1 MPMEALRNILVL
13 MEPGSE
19 SQPAF
24 DAALLLARRFGARLE
39 LLMTDYQDLHAA
51 YFQPPTATVQQF
63 HDSVMAAHRAVL
75 ERYEQ
80 LAAAVGVPAICEA
93 LWGTPF
99 HEIVLGRVAAT
110 RPDLVV
116 KHSVHHNRIER
127 TLFTG
132 SDWHLIRDC
141 PAPLLLVKAPERL
154 VGSKVLVCVD
164 PLHAHD
170 KPAALDHRL
179 LRTAKLLAGPL
190 DAEVHALHVF
200 SIPMPVTVVGDA
212 YIAAAAVQPAE
223 ATVEAAT
230 TAFRRLMLENA
241 LPMEHAHLKIGVPAR
256 DILAEV
262 RTLDVGLV
270 VMGAVSRGRLD
281 RWFVGNTAEA
291 VLDRLPCNVW
301 VERPAAA

>member
-1 MPMEALRNILVL
+1 VDALRNILVL

-51 YFQPPTATVQQF
+51 YFSPPSATVQQF
-63 HDSVMAAHRAVL
+63 HDAVMSAHRGVL
-75 ERYEQ
+75 EKYAKQSE
-80 LAAAVGVPAICEA
+80 AAGVPAISEA

-99 HEIVLGRVAAT
+99 HEMVLARVAAT
-110 RPDLVV
+110 QPDLVV
-116 KHSVHHNRIER
+116 KQSVHHSRIER

-132 SDWHLIRDC
+132 SDWHLIREC
-141 PAPLLLVKAPERL
+141 QAPLLLVKAPERL
-154 VGSKVLVCVD
+154 DGAKMLVCVD

-179 LRTAKLLAGPL
+179 LRTATYLAGPL
-190 DAEVHALHVF
+190 GGEVHALHVF
-200 SIPMPVTVVGDA
+200 SIPTPVTVVGDA
-212 YIAAAAVQPAE
+212 YIASAAVPPTDATVAAATA
-223 ATVEAAT
+223 
-230 TAFRRLMLENA
+230 AFRELLA
-241 LPMEHAHLKIGVPAR
+241 VHGLPVERGHLKVGAPAR

-262 RTLDVGLV
+262 QALDAGLV

-291 VLDRLPCNVW
+291 VLDRLACNVL
-301 VERPAAA
+301 VEKPPAG

>member
-1 MPMEALRNILVL
+1 MEALRNILVL
-13 MEPGSE
+13 MEPGIE

-99 HEIVLGRVAAT
+99 HEIALARVAAT

-132 SDWHLIRDC
+132 SDWHLIREC
-141 PAPLLLVKAPERL
+141 PTPLLLVKAPERL

-170 KPAALDHRL
+170 KPAALDHQL
-179 LRTAKLLAGPL
+179 LKSAALLAGPL
-190 DAEVHALHVF
+190 GGRVHALHVF
-200 SIPMPVTVVGDA
+200 SIPTPVTVIGDA
-212 YIAAAAVQPAE
+212 YIAAAAVTPPD
-223 ATVEAAT
+223 ATVEIATGALRELAA
-230 TAFRRLMLENA
+230 AHA
-241 LPMEHAHLKIGVPAR
+241 LPRERARLRVGRPAR
-256 DILAEV
+256 EILDEANEV
-262 RTLDVGLV
+262 GAGIVM
-270 VMGAVSRGRLD
+270 MGAVSRGRLD
-281 RWFVGNTAEA
+281 RWFVGSTAEA
-291 VLDRLPCNVW
+291 VLDRLACNVW
-301 VERPAAA
+301 VEKLPQD

>member
-1 MPMEALRNILVL
+1 VDALRNILVL

-51 YFQPPTATVQQF
+51 YFSPPSATVQEF
-63 HDSVMAAHRAVL
+63 HDAVMSAHRGVL
-75 ERYEQ
+75 EKYAKQSE
-80 LAAAVGVPAICEA
+80 AAGVSAISEA

-99 HEIVLGRVAAT
+99 HEMVLARVAAT
-110 RPDLVV
+110 QPDLVV
-116 KHSVHHNRIER
+116 KHSVHHSRIER

-132 SDWHLIRDC
+132 SDWHLIREC
-141 PAPLLLVKAPERL
+141 QAPLLLVKAPERL
-154 VGSKVLVCVD
+154 DGAKMLVCVD

-179 LRTAKLLAGPL
+179 LRTATYLAGPL
-190 DAEVHALHVF
+190 GGEVHALHVF
-200 SIPMPVTVVGDA
+200 SIPTPVTVVGDA
-212 YIAAAAVQPAE
+212 YIASAAVPPTDATVAAATA
-223 ATVEAAT
+223 
-230 TAFRRLMLENA
+230 AFRELLAVHGLPVERGRLKVGA
-241 LPMEHAHLKIGVPAR
+241 PAR
-256 DILAEV
+256 DILAEAQA
-262 RTLDVGLV
+262 LGAGLV

-291 VLDRLPCNVW
+291 VLDRLACNVW
-301 VERPAAA
+301 VEKPPAV